1 MTAVWLA
8 FVMVAVF
15 VSVTPLTVS
24 GTSNAD
30 CSSVGANSN
39 QENIV
44 GWANYFYNIMWTA
57 QRSVTGWKYTFSQG
71 ESYHIPYSQP
81 VNTNGYIGFGVSVE
95 DFINATNDANS
106 VFYTSHSEYGR
117 TSTYYGMDC
126 TSFVSACWGVSR
138 RTNFS
143 GISTKIGDLNSSTV
157 NSLQIGDTLENSEH
171 AILITGISYDGD
183 RVSSIEVTEA
193 TPPQLKRTVWSASSF
208 ASYYGAR
215 SYIIERYKGSVPAP
229 PNEPVIPPTPT
240 GSITVTDGD
249 YYISTAL
256 DNNKVL
262 DIDAGQIS
270 NNKANAQLWELL
282 NGQNQVFTVRHI
294 GNGYYNIICK
304 ESGKCLEVDGGN
316 TAAGTNVQQY
326 DGNGTDAQQWVI
338 KETGDG
344 YYNIVSKCN
353 GLYLDVDNYNTN
365 NGTNIKVYSGNAS
378 DAQKW
383 RFTLLGSHTFCDGDY
398 YITSALDNN
407 KVLDIDLGQIS
418 NNQAN
423 AQLWELLH
431 WQNQVFTVKHIGD
444 GYYNII
450 CKESG
455 KCLEIEDGYAHA
467 GANVQQYDNNGTD
480 AQQWVIKEVG
490 NNYFCI
496 VSKRNGLCLDVDN
509 YRTDN
514 GTNIKVYSGYLS
526 DAQKWRFI
534 PVGDHAVIDG
544 EYYISTALD
553 NNKVLDIDAGQ
564 ISENKANAQL
574 WELLNWENQ
583 VFSLVYNDNGY
594 YSIICNK
601 SGKYLEVEGGY
612 KEAGTNVQQYEG
624 NGTDAQQWVIKPTGD
639 GYYYIVSKCNG
650 LYLDVDNYNTDNGT
664 NIKVYTGYLTNA
676 QKWRFI
682 PLGTQTVSDGEYYI
696 SSALN
701 NDKVLDIDD
710 EQISNDKAN
719 AQLWDWLN
727 GTNQVFSL
735 KYNDNGYYNIIC
747 NKSGKY
753 LEVEGGLLEAGTN
766 VQQYEGNGTDAQQ
779 WVIKPAGDGYYYIV
793 SKCNGLHLDVD
804 NSSTENGTNIKV
816 YTGYSTNAQKW
827 KFIQYTKP
835 IEPSNSICG
844 DTNLDGNID
853 IRDVTA
859 IQRHLTELET
869 FNEEQLSVAD
879 TNGDGEINIADA
891 THLQMYLAEYDLQLG

>member
-1 MTAVWLA
+1 MIPLGVIPVNASTFNESYALGSDPIENLIAVAEAQNGRTKAEMGYTVPWCAL
-8 FVMVAVF
+8 F
-15 VSVTPLTVS
+15 VSDCAKRAGLADIIPEDAYC
-24 GTSNAD
+24 GTLY
-30 CSSVGANSN
+30 
-39 QENIV
+39 QNIKDAGGV
-44 GWANYFYNIMWTA
+44 PVDSP
-57 QRSVTGWKYTFSQG
+57 QRGD
-71 ESYHIPYSQP
+71 I
-81 VNTNGYIGFGVSVE
+81 
-95 DFINATNDANS
+95 
-106 VFYTSHSEYGR
+106 VFYYCTASSCPGSGAPWVHVGIMTS
-117 TSTYYGMDC
+117 
-126 TSFVSACWGVSR
+126 
-138 RTNFS
+138 
-143 GISTKIGDLNSSTV
+143 SS
-157 NSLQIGDTLENSEH
+157 
-171 AILITGISYDGD
+171 
-183 RVSSIEVTEA
+183 SSIEGNSGGRVTA
-193 TPPQLKRTVWSASSF
+193 KSRITYTDMNGHT
-208 ASYYGAR
+208 YGH
-215 SYIIERYKGSVPAP
+215 SGKNSVIVKYLRPKY
-229 PNEPVIPPTPT
+229 NDEPVIVIQT

-316 TAAGTNVQQY
+316 TSAGTNVQQY

-344 YYNIVSKCN
+344 YYNIISKCN
-353 GLYLDVDNYNTN
+353 GLYLDVDNCNTN
-365 NGTNIKVYSGNAS
+365 NGTNIKIYSGNAS

-455 KCLEIEDGYAHA
+455 KCLEIKDGYAHA

-583 VFSLVYNDNGY
+583 VFSLVYNENGY

-664 NIKVYTGYLTNA
+664 NIKVYTGYLNNA
-676 QKWRFI
+676 QKWRFM

-753 LEVEGGLLEAGTN
+753 LEVEGGLLQAGTN

-779 WVIKPAGDGYYYIV
+779 WVIKSAGDGYYYIV
-793 SKCNGLHLDVD
+793 SKCNGLNLDVD
-804 NSSTENGTNIKV
+804 NSNTENGTNVKIF
-816 YTGYSTNAQKW
+816 TGYSTNAQKW
-827 KFIQYTKP
+827 KFVQYTKP
-835 IEPSNSICG
+835 VDPSNTICG
-844 DTNLDGNID
+844 DTNLDGNVD

-859 IQRHLTELET
+859 IQRYLVELEP
-869 FNEEQLSVAD
+869 FNEEQLAVAD

-891 THLQMYLAEYDLQLG
+891 THLQMYLAEYDLVLGKQSVK